1 MKCNKCGKRT
11 KIIFPHDD
19 LETDSMD
26 DFESGIVVLNNICPK
41 CNTVDCCGI
50 EFEKL
55 DQDTGIIKT

>member
-1 MKCNKCGKRT
+1 
-11 KIIFPHDD
+11 
-19 LETDSMD
+19 MD